1 MPVLGV
7 PIFLKRSRGA
17 QNNTMKLPT
26 ISIASHRVTRLIIGG
41 NPYSGISHR
50 SAAASKAMEDYYTAF
65 QVMADLRQAEEN
77 GINTVLA
84 RADRHIMRTLNEY
97 WNAGGT
103 IQWIAQT
110 PKDTEYAD
118 LSEYLQIIARY
129 KPIAIYHHGGT
140 TDKLYTEGRLGSLHE
155 SLKHI
160 RDLGCT
166 VGLGT
171 HDPQVLKYCYTEG
184 YDVDFYVCALYNHT
198 KHRELYLPNDRDAA
212 FAAIKAIPVPIIAI
226 KVLAAGRSE
235 PREAFQ
241 LALENIKPT
250 DAMAVGMYTQFQ
262 SDQIYQNATTVAKLL
277 SESGLEDSRN
287 ITGET
292 KQNEQDYGTGSDGYG
307 GSRRSLRC
315 DGAR

>member
-1 MPVLGV
+1 
-7 PIFLKRSRGA
+7 
-17 QNNTMKLPT
+17 MKLPT
-26 ISIASHRVTRLIIGG
+26 ISIASHRITRLIIGG

-50 SAAASKAMEDYYTAF
+50 SPAASQAMIDYYTTH
-65 QVMADLRQAEEN
+65 QIMADLRQAEEN

-84 RADRHIMRTLNEY
+84 RADRHIMRVLNEY

-118 LSEYLQIIARY
+118 LNEYLQIIARY

-140 TDKLYTEGRLGSLHE
+140 TDKLYAEGRLTSLHE
-155 SLKHI
+155 SLKRI
-160 RDLGCT
+160 RDLDCA

-171 HDPQVLKYCYTEG
+171 HDPLILKHCYVEN

-198 KHRELYLPNDRDAA
+198 RHRERYLPDDRAAA
-212 FAAIKAIPVPIIAI
+212 FAAIQAIPTPIIAI
-226 KVLAAGRSE
+226 KVLAAGRNE
-235 PREAFQ
+235 PRAAFQ

-262 SDQIYQNATTVAKLL
+262 PDQIHQNTITVAKLL
-277 SESGLEDSRN
+277 SESGLADLQDSKN
-287 ITGET
+287 ITEPAINRATISGPVHSRET
-292 KQNEQDYGTGSDGYG
+292 IHCPSIT
-307 GSRRSLRC
+307 
-315 DGAR
+315 

>member
-1 MPVLGV
+1 
-7 PIFLKRSRGA
+7 
-17 QNNTMKLPT
+17 MKLPT

-50 SAAASKAMEDYYTAF
+50 STAASQAMIDYYTTI
-65 QVMADLRQAEEN
+65 QIIMDLRQAERS

-84 RADRHIMRTLNEY
+84 RADRHIMRVLNEY

-118 LSEYLQIIARY
+118 LNEYLQIIARY

-140 TDKLYTEGRLGSLHE
+140 TDKLYAEGRLNSLRD
-155 SLKHI
+155 SLKRI
-160 RDLGCT
+160 RDLGCA

-171 HDPQVLKYCYTEG
+171 HDPHILKYCYSEG

-198 KHRELYLPNDRDAA
+198 RHRELYLPNDRYTA
-212 FAAIKAIPVPIIAI
+212 FSAIQAIPMPIIAI
-226 KVLAAGRSE
+226 KVLAAGRNE
-235 PREAFQ
+235 PREALR

-262 SDQIYQNATTVAKLL
+262 PDQIRQNAGTVAGLIKKLDMEGRSDLIVKKSTKKLNKLQPSWNSPKTTV
-277 SESGLEDSRN
+277 
-287 ITGET
+287 
-292 KQNEQDYGTGSDGYG
+292 KQNCE
-307 GSRRSLRC
+307 
-315 DGAR
+315 

>member
-1 MPVLGV
+1 
-7 PIFLKRSRGA
+7 
-17 QNNTMKLPT
+17 MKLQT
-26 ISIASHRVTRLIIGG
+26 ISIASHHVTRLIIGG

-50 SAAASKAMEDYYTAF
+50 SAAASKAMEDYYTAH
-65 QVMADLRQAEEN
+65 QIMADLRQAEQN

-97 WNAGGT
+97 WNTGGT

-110 PKDTEYAD
+110 PKDTEYAS
-118 LSEYLQIIARY
+118 LSEYLKIIERY

-140 TDKLYTEGRLGSLHE
+140 TDKLYAEGRLGSLHE

-160 RDLGCT
+160 RDLGCA

-171 HDPQVLKYCYTEG
+171 HDPQILKHCYTEG

-198 KHRELYLPNDRDAA
+198 RHRELYLPNDRDAA
-212 FAAIKAIPVPIIAI
+212 LDVIKAIPTPIIAI
-226 KVLAAGRSE
+226 KVLAAGRNE

-250 DAMAVGMYTQFQ
+250 DAMAVGMYTQFHP
-262 SDQIYQNATTVAKLL
+262 DQIHQNAVTVGKLL

-287 ITGET
+287 ITG
-292 KQNEQDYGTGSDGYG
+292 KAQQNEQDYRAGSHGYS

-315 DGAR
+315 DGAWGG

>member
-1 MPVLGV
+1 MTVLGV
-7 PIFLKRSRGA
+7 PIFLKRDQESR
-17 QNNTMKLPT
+17 NNMIKLPT
-26 ISIASHRVTRLIIGG
+26 ISIASHRITRLIIGG

-50 SAAASKAMEDYYTAF
+50 SAAASRAMIDYYTAH
-65 QVMADLRQAEEN
+65 QIMADLRQAEEN

-84 RADRHIMRTLNEY
+84 RADRHIMRVLNEY

-103 IQWIAQT
+103 IQWVAQT

-118 LSEYLQIIARY
+118 LNEYLQIIARY

-140 TDKLYTEGRLGSLHE
+140 TDKLYAEGRLGSLRE

-160 RDLGCT
+160 RDLGCA

-198 KHRELYLPNDRDAA
+198 RHKELYLPDDRDAA
-212 FAAIKAIPVPIIAI
+212 FTAIKAIPLPIIAI
-226 KVLAAGRSE
+226 KVLAAGRNK
-235 PREAFQ
+235 PREALQ

-262 SDQIYQNATTVAKLL
+262 PDQIHQNARTVVQLIRKL
-277 SESGLEDSRN
+277 E
-287 ITGET
+287 
-292 KQNEQDYGTGSDGYG
+292 NEPNCRTGSHGYTR
-307 GSRRSLRC
+307 SRRSLRC
-315 DGAR
+315 DGTWRS

>member
-1 MPVLGV
+1 M
-7 PIFLKRSRGA
+7 
-17 QNNTMKLPT
+17 TKLPT

-50 SAAASKAMEDYYTAF
+50 SADASKAMEDYYTTI
-65 QVMADLRQAEEN
+65 QIMMDLRQAERN

-84 RADRHIMRTLNEY
+84 RADKHIMRVLNEY

-118 LSEYLQIIARY
+118 LDEYVQIIERY

-140 TDKLYTEGRLGSLHE
+140 TDKLYAEGRLDSLRE
-155 SLKHI
+155 SLKYI
-160 RDLGCT
+160 RDLDCA
-166 VGLGT
+166 VGIGT
-171 HDPQVLKYCYTEG
+171 HDPQVLKYCYSEG

-198 KHRELYLPNDRDAA
+198 THRELYLPNDRYAA
-212 FAAIKAIPVPIIAI
+212 FATIQAIPMPIIAI
-226 KVLAAGRSE
+226 KVLAAGRNE
-235 PREAFQ
+235 PREAFR
-241 LALENIKPT
+241 LAVENIKPM

-262 SDQIYQNATTVAKLL
+262 PDQIRQNALTVAKLL
-277 SESGLEDSRN
+277 SESGLEGLQNSKN
-287 ITGET
+287 ITGKA
-292 KQNEQDYGTGSDGYG
+292 KQHAEDYRTRSHGYS

-315 DGAR
+315 DGARRG

>member
-1 MPVLGV
+1 M
-7 PIFLKRSRGA
+7 A
-17 QNNTMKLPT
+17 KLPT

-41 NPYSGISHR
+41 NPYSGISHH
-50 SAAASKAMEDYYTAF
+50 SIAASKTMEDYYTTH
-65 QVMADLRQAEEN
+65 QIMVDLRQAEQS

-118 LSEYLQIIARY
+118 LNAYLQIIARY

-140 TDKLYTEGRLGSLHE
+140 TDKLYAEGRLGSLHQ
-155 SLKHI
+155 SLKRI
-160 RDLGCT
+160 RDLGCAA
-166 VGLGT
+166 GIGT
-171 HDPQVLKYCYTEG
+171 HDPMILKDSYAEG

-198 KHRELYLPNDRDAA
+198 KHRELYLPDDRDAA
-212 FAAIKAIPVPIIAI
+212 FTAIKAIPLPVIAI
-226 KVLAAGRSE
+226 KVLAAGRNK
-235 PREAFQ
+235 PREAFR

-262 SDQIYQNATTVAKLL
+262 PDQVCQNARAVAQLIRKL
-277 SESGLEDSRN
+277 E
-287 ITGET
+287 
-292 KQNEQDYGTGSDGYG
+292 NEPNCRTRSHGYS

-315 DGAR
+315 NGARRG

>member
-1 MPVLGV
+1 
-7 PIFLKRSRGA
+7 
-17 QNNTMKLPT
+17 MKLRT
-26 ISIASHRVTRLIIGG
+26 ISIASHHVTRLIIGG

-50 SAAASKAMEDYYTAF
+50 SAAASKAMIDYYTT
-65 QVMADLRQAEEN
+65 QQIMADLRQAEQN

-118 LSEYLQIIARY
+118 LNEYLQLIARY

-140 TDKLYTEGRLGSLHE
+140 TDKLYAEGRLGSLHE

-160 RDLGCT
+160 RDLGCA
-166 VGLGT
+166 VGIGT

-198 KHRELYLPNDRDAA
+198 RHRELYLPDDRYAA
-212 FAAIKAIPVPIIAI
+212 FAAIQAIPMPIIAI
-226 KVLAAGRSE
+226 KVLAAGRNE
-235 PREAFQ
+235 PREALE

-262 SDQIYQNATTVAKLL
+262 PDQIHQNALTVAQL
-277 SESGLEDSRN
+277 
-287 ITGET
+287 THT
-292 KQNEQDYGTGSDGYG
+292 V
-307 GSRRSLRC
+307 
-315 DGAR
+315 

>member
-1 MPVLGV
+1 M
-7 PIFLKRSRGA
+7 
-17 QNNTMKLPT
+17 MKIPT
-26 ISIASHRVTRLIIGG
+26 IPIASHRVTRLIIGG

-50 SAAASKAMEDYYTAF
+50 SADASKAMEDYYTTI
-65 QVMADLRQAEEN
+65 QIMMDLRQAERN

-84 RADRHIMRTLNEY
+84 RADKHIMRVLNEY

-118 LSEYLQIIARY
+118 LNEYLQIVARY

-140 TDKLYTEGRLGSLHE
+140 TDKLYAEGRLDSLRE
-155 SLKHI
+155 NLKYI
-160 RDLGCT
+160 RDLGCA

-171 HDPQVLKYCYTEG
+171 HDPHVLKYCYSEG

-198 KHRELYLPNDRDAA
+198 LHRELYLPNDRHTA
-212 FAAIKAIPVPIIAI
+212 FAAIQAIPTPIIAI
-226 KVLAAGRSE
+226 KVLAAGRNE
-235 PREAFQ
+235 PREAFR

-262 SDQIYQNATTVAKLL
+262 PDQIRQNALTVAELIRKLEN
-277 SESGLEDSRN
+277 ESTCRTRS
-287 ITGET
+287 
-292 KQNEQDYGTGSDGYG
+292 YGYS

-315 DGAR
+315 DGARRG

>member
-1 MPVLGV
+1 
-7 PIFLKRSRGA
+7 
-17 QNNTMKLPT
+17 MKLPT

-50 SAAASKAMEDYYTAF
+50 SAAASQAMIDYYTTH
-65 QVMADLRQAEEN
+65 QIMADLRQAEEN

-84 RADRHIMRTLNEY
+84 RADRHIMRVLNEY

-118 LSEYLQIIARY
+118 LNEYLQIIARY

-140 TDKLYTEGRLGSLHE
+140 TDKLYAEGRLDALHE
-155 SLKHI
+155 SLKHV
-160 RDLGCT
+160 RDLGCA
-166 VGLGT
+166 VGIGT
-171 HDPQVLKYCYTEG
+171 HDPLVLKHCYADG

-198 KHRELYLPNDRDAA
+198 RHRELYLPDDRATA
-212 FAAIKAIPVPIIAI
+212 FTAIQAIPTPIIAI
-226 KVLAAGRSE
+226 KVLAAGRNE
-235 PREAFQ
+235 PREALQ

-262 SDQIYQNATTVAKLL
+262 PDQIRQNVITVTKLL
-277 SESGLEDSRN
+277 SESGLSGLGDLQDSKN
-287 ITGET
+287 ITR
-292 KQNEQDYGTGSDGYG
+292 KAQQNEQDYGTGSDGHNG
-307 GSRRSLRC
+307 GRRGIRC
-315 DGAR
+315 DGARRG